1 MRRLRDGEITD
12 TPSGIGG
19 NPATVASRLHQAF
32 TCLNNSSADLII
44 GDQDARI
51 SISASLLR
59 PVNLPNDA
67 LVTRVTVPLGA
78 LYSQPVSA
86 RESRNQDSPLRLA
99 SDLHAYRLRHQRS

>member
-1 MRRLRDGEITD
+1 VRRLRDGEITE

-19 NPATVASRLHQAF
+19 SPATVASRLHQAV
-32 TCLNNSSADLII
+32 TWLNISSGDLII
-44 GDQDARI
+44 GDQEARI

-78 LYSQPVSA
+78 LYSQPASA
-86 RESRNQDSPLRLA
+86 SESKNHDQPT
-99 SDLHAYRLRHQRS
+99 